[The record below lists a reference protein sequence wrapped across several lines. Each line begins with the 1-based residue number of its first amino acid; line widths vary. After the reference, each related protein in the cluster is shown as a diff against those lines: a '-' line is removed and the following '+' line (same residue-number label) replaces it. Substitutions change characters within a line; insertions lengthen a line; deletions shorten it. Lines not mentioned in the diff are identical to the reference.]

1 MEHRRTTPEEIE
13 QMQRELRREKQK
25 RTGKAETP
33 GPAGKTAGRILFG
46 VLVLL
51 LLGALV
57 SIQLQRSRGEI
68 PSLLGFQLYR
78 VESGS
83 MEPTLPVESV
93 ILSRKANGT
102 ETLKE
107 GDIVTFHT
115 LSGSVVTHRIIEVVR
130 ENDQTSYRTK
140 GDNPVNSP
148 DSELLTS
155 DRVLSVFVAKIPLT

>member
-1 MEHRRTTPEEIE
+1 MENRRTTPKEIK
-13 QMQRELRREKQK
+13 QMQQELRCEKQK
-25 RTGKAETP
+25 RDGKAKTSK
-33 GPAGKTAGRILFG
+33 GKTTGRILFAF
-46 VLVLL
+46 LVLL

-57 SIQLQRSRGEI
+57 SIQLQRNQGEI

-83 MEPTLPVESV
+83 MEPTLPVGSV
-93 ILSRKANGT
+93 FLSRKADGT
-102 ETLKE
+102 EALKE

-140 GDNPVNSP
+140 GDNPVNSL

>member
-1 MEHRRTTPEEIE
+1 MENRRTTPEEIK
-13 QMQRELRREKQK
+13 QMQQELRCEKQK
-25 RTGKAETP
+25 RDGKAKTSK
-33 GPAGKTAGRILFG
+33 GKTTGRILFAF
-46 VLVLL
+46 LVLL

-57 SIQLQRSRGEI
+57 SIQLQRNQGEI

-83 MEPTLPVESV
+83 MEPTLPVGSV
-93 ILSRKANGT
+93 FLSRKADGT
-102 ETLKE
+102 EALKE